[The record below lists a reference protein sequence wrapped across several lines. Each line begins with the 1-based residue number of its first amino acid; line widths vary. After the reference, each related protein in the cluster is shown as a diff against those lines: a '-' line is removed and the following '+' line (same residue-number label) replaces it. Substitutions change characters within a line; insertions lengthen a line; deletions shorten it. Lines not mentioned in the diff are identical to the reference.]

1 MNLTLNLSST
11 ELSDNEELQRLTRQ
25 LCDSIA
31 DETEIEA
38 EIPSGAVVQGTKG
51 DPITLGVLA
60 LSFLSGGS
68 AVALCE
74 VFKAYFNRVPSLNI
88 ELERADGSKVKIAAQ
103 NLQPEQLKA
112 LLSQANNAAH

>member
-1 MNLTLNLSST
+1 MKLNISSNELTD
-11 ELSDNEELQRLTRQ
+11 EDLQKLTRN

-38 EIPSGAVVQGTKG
+38 EIPSGSVAQGTKG
-51 DPITLGVLA
+51 DPITLGVLV

-74 VFKAYFNRVPSLNI
+74 VFKAYFSRVPSLSI
-88 ELERADGSKVKIAAQ
+88 ELERADGSKVKITSQ
-103 NLQPEQLKA
+103 NLKPEQLQT
-112 LLSQANNAAH
+112 LLSQTDNAAR